1 MATTMKK
8 IFQKPK
14 MVVLHI
20 QCSGIIC
27 VASTV
32 SNVGITGGSLGSSS
46 AARVKE
52 MGSYNDWFDE

>member
-1 MATTMKK
+1 MTTKK

-20 QCSGIIC
+20 QYSGIIC
-27 VASTV
+27 VASTA
-32 SNVGITGGSLGSSS
+32 SNVGITGGNSGSNS

-52 MGSYNDWFDE
+52 QSSYINWFYE